1 MKIAEV
7 RFLEKGERLTLPG
20 WTKFLTDKLREK
32 YILSKKP
39 YTIQEK
45 DDILYGV
52 MSFYGGQGLPLPWR
66 KKAEDL
72 VKTLSTAGAGIVIAP
87 YDGEFPQNILPI
99 AKGKAMAALFAFDG
113 AAEALRRQG
122 KNPEEA
128 NFLIAGTD
136 RDVLPLVLAGMGD
149 YVNHLSFF
157 ADNTGELAE
166 MQAELFAE
174 KGLLTEAFSSPKNT
188 MFAEADAVIVCGME
202 QTGYEHILKR
212 YAVYIDAAANRPA
225 LRRLAQRR
233 WDTAAADGFYFSWEE
248 QRLEGRRA
256 EALAFTKYMEFRE
269 FWFENFPEKM
279 AKDVYLSLKKNG
291 FTVCGFSALGKRI
304 KIAKIKDNFNNSGDK
319 TLTTLL

>member
-1 MKIAEV
+1 MKMAEV
-7 RFLEKGERLTLPG
+7 RFLEKGERPTLPG

-32 YILSKKP
+32 YILSRKA
-39 YTIQEK
+39 YTIEEK

-52 MSFYGGQGLPLPWR
+52 LSCYGGQGLPLAWR
-66 KKAEDL
+66 KKAEEL
-72 VKTLSTAGAGIVIAP
+72 VKTLETAGAGIVIAP
-87 YDGEFPQNILPI
+87 YDGEFPQNILPV

-136 RDVLPLVLAGMGD
+136 CDVLPLVLAGMGD

-157 ADNTGELAE
+157 VDNTGELE
-166 MQAELFAE
+166 KIQAELFAE
-174 KGLLTEAFSSPKNT
+174 EGLLTEAFSSPKNP

-233 WDTAAADGFYFSWEE
+233 WDTAAADGFYFSCEG

-256 EALAFTKYMEFRE
+256 EALAFTKHMEFRE
-269 FWFENFPEKM
+269 FWLENFPEKM
-279 AKDVYLSLKKNG
+279 AKDFYQFLKEKG
-291 FTVCGFSALGKRI
+291 FAVCGFTALGKRV
-304 KIAKIKDNFNNSGDK
+304 KIAKIRDDFNNSGDK